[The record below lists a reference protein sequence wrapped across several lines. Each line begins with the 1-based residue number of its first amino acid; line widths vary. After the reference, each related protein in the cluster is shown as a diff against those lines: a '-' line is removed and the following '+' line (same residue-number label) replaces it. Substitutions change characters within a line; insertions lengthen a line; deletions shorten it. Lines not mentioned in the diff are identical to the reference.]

1 MLNHDDNGFVVCSID
16 VNIYYMYFYYIKNH
30 TRFVYFSKFDYLC
43 IYLFL
48 YVSTLGCR
56 LKI

>member
-1 MLNHDDNGFVVCSID
+1 MLNHDDNGLVVSFID

-30 TRFVYFSKFDYLC
+30 TQLAYFGKFDYLC
-43 IYLFL
+43 IYL

>member
-43 IYLFL
+43 IYL
-48 YVSTLGCR
+48 YVSTLWRR